1 MFPSRQDFKSAFHI
15 QCQNHSEKCCRP
27 TALLSSN
34 TLAAFFLCACTYSMN
49 WQAASSWVAVA
60 SWVTGSASRSTSP
73 GAPSSSLSSASSL
86 LSLLDKASSAI
97 VVPLCGESR
106 ASIPSRVRRCFVFG
120 VSAQTEPT
128 ALLRYHPLHE
138 DRPSSMLSTNQALVS
153 VRGTRERMCVQVVP
167 SLSSAHAS
175 RV

>member
-1 MFPSRQDFKSAFHI
+1 MKKKPSLMTTCFHLDKTSSRQFTFNVKI
-15 QCQNHSEKCCRP
+15 TVKECCRP

-49 WQAASSWVAVA
+49 WQAASSWLAVA
-60 SWVTGSASRSTSP
+60 SWVIGSASRSTSP

-128 ALLRYHPLHE
+128 ALLKFHPPHE
-138 DRPSSMLSTNQALVS
+138 DQPSSKQCPDFLHWFHLLHINNFPS
-153 VRGTRERMCVQVVP
+153 V
-167 SLSSAHAS
+167 
-175 RV
+175 

>member
-1 MFPSRQDFKSAFHI
+1 M
-15 QCQNHSEKCCRP
+15 
-27 TALLSSN
+27 
-34 TLAAFFLCACTYSMN
+34 
-49 WQAASSWVAVA
+49 
-60 SWVTGSASRSTSP
+60 P

-175 RV
+175 RVLFRYVVRAAQPSRHVSDVPLCLVSAPKLSQLRFPNSTRRMRTSLAASSVQTSFIGFTYYT